1 MRESKYE
8 FDDIFINGIFTHL
21 EAFKKKKAE
30 IQCNTSN
37 LKNNLIIKKEKRSE
51 SWKNWLKQMYIYV
64 YIYIYIYIYTFVYVY
79 I

>member
-30 IQCNTSN
+30 IQFNTSN
-37 LKNNLIIKKEKRSE
+37 LKNNLIIKNEKRSE
-51 SWKNWLKQMYIYV
+51 S
-64 YIYIYIYIYTFVYVY
+64 
-79 I
+79 